1 MDKMMSLYEF
11 LGKAAGGNL
20 GKEVYISAIQ
30 NSVRWEKKKVS
41 NPKYTGD
48 VMTYPKSFLDEYFK
62 SKADKS
68 RASELEKI
76 ELPPIE
82 DSDDK
87 TPF

>member
-1 MDKMMSLYEF
+1 MISLFEY
-11 LGKAAGGNL
+11 LGKAAGGHL

-30 NSVRWEKKKVS
+30 NGVRWEKKKVS

-62 SKADKS
+62 GKADEHKAKES
-68 RASELEKI
+68 QKI
-76 ELPPIE
+76 GLPPIE

>member
-1 MDKMMSLYEF
+1 MDNMISLFEY
-11 LGKAAGGNL
+11 LGKAAGGHL

-30 NSVRWEKKKVS
+30 NGVRWEKKKVS

-68 RASELEKI
+68 RARELEKI